1 MDFKVK
7 MDDVYELL
15 LEFSRLQDGN
25 PEQIEFWCKRIVD
38 DVKLKAPDN
47 QAKDFLMEVH
57 TKKKSLSI
65 KVSYVPKLK
74 KLVPETIINYL
85 VQMPKDIRSVFE
97 EIAREYE
104 KQGTVSFID
113 FM

>member
-7 MDDVYELL
+7 MDDVYVLL

-47 QAKDFLMEVH
+47 QAKDFLMKVQA
-57 TKKKSLSI
+57 KKKSLSI

-74 KLVPETIINYL
+74 KLVPETIMNYL
-85 VQMPKDIRSVFE
+85 DQMPKDIRCVFE
-97 EIAREYE
+97 EITREYE

-113 FM
+113 YM